1 MQIKVKLAG
10 TDNCF
15 KSNKKKELRL
25 LEESQFTSL
34 ANYEMLLGL
43 ISFLRKEIANSR

>member
-1 MQIKVKLAG
+1 MQVKVKLAG
-10 TDNCF
+10 TDNSF

-25 LEESQFTSL
+25 FEENQFTSL

-43 ISFLRKEIANSR
+43 IRFLRKEVANSR